1 MVDVVNNVVDTLK
14 DYAKDSVVI
23 VGSYVGSGL
32 DSVSENNS
40 KLLVFVGVLYTIFRI
55 VVLVREEIRQT
66 KSFNKEHDDEH

>member
-23 VGSYVGSGL
+23 VGSYFGSEL
-32 DSVSENNS
+32 ESVSENNS
-40 KLLVFVGVLYTIFRI
+40 KLLVLVGVVYTVFRI

-66 KSFNKEHDDEH
+66 RAFKKEHNED